1 MTKRYSEEFKA
12 SIIAKLLPPHN
23 VSVPDMVKE
32 TGVPKDTLYTWRN
45 QYRNK
50 QVNAVANSNHP
61 PVASLNNEEKLAIVI
76 ESASLTEV
84 ELGEY
89 CRRKGLYPEQIAGWK
104 NGFVLGSSAP
114 LNKAEREQMR
124 EQAVTIKQLE
134 KDLNRKD
141 KALAETAALL
151 ILQKKFQALWEEPAA
166 EKSTSRR
173 AKN

>member
-1 MTKRYSEEFKA
+1 MATKYSEEFKS
-12 SIIAKLLPPHN
+12 SIIARLLPPHN
-23 VSVPDMVKE
+23 VSVPDLVKE

-45 QYRNK
+45 QYRNR
-50 QVNAVANSNHP
+50 QVNVNSSGNHP
-61 PVASLNNEEKLAIVI
+61 TASLNNEEKLAIVI

-104 NGFVLGSSAP
+104 NGFELGSSAP

-124 EQAVTIKQLE
+124 DQTATIKQLE
-134 KDLNRKD
+134 KELNRKD

-151 ILQKKFQALWEEPAA
+151 ILQKKFQALWEEPEA

>member
-1 MTKRYSEEFKA
+1 MATRYAAEFKS

-32 TGVPKDTLYTWRN
+32 TGVPKDTLYSWRGQYNKVQGEPMVDRN
-45 QYRNK
+45 QQTGNFSYEQK
-50 QVNAVANSNHP
+50 LAV
-61 PVASLNNEEKLAIVI
+61 VIETASL
-76 ESASLTEV
+76 SEV

-89 CRRKGLYPEQIAGWK
+89 CRRKGFYPEQIAEWK
-104 NGFVLGSSAP
+104 NGFVHGSTAP
-114 LNKAEREQMR
+114 TSKAEREQLK
-124 EQAVTIKQLE
+124 ELTATIKQLE
-134 KDLNRKD
+134 KELTRKD

-151 ILQKKFQALWEEPAA
+151 VLQKKFQALWEEPEA

>member
-1 MTKRYSEEFKA
+1 MATKYSEEFKL
-12 SIIAKLLPPHN
+12 SIIARLLPPKN
-23 VSVPDMVKE
+23 VSVPDLVKE

-45 QYRNK
+45 QYRNR
-50 QVNAVANSNHP
+50 QVHAKASGNHP
-61 PVASLNNEEKLAIVI
+61 AASLNNEEKLAIVI
-76 ESASLTEV
+76 ESASLNEV

-89 CRRKGLYPEQIAGWK
+89 CRRKGFYPEQIAAWK
-104 NGFVLGSSAP
+104 NGFVHGSSAP

-124 EQAVTIKQLE
+124 EQTATIKQLE
-134 KDLNRKD
+134 KELNRKD

-151 ILQKKFQALWEEPAA
+151 VLQKKFQALWEEPEA

>member
-45 QYRNK
+45 QYRNR
-50 QVNAVANSNHP
+50 QVNAEASGNQP
-61 PVASLNNEEKLAIVI
+61 TASLNNQEKLAIVI

-104 NGFVLGSSAP
+104 NGFALGSSAP
-114 LNKAEREQMR
+114 LSKAEREQMR
-124 EQAVTIKQLE
+124 EQAATIKQLE
-134 KDLNRKD
+134 KELNRKD

-151 ILQKKFQALWEEPAA
+151 ILQKKFQALWEEPEA